1 MSGEG
6 GKNVDQGLC
15 DVPEAGEPGINRAKV
30 EATEGRWDEVG
41 SSLHTHPLGVVQGNR
56 ELRELPPLPF
66 CLPAFS

>member
-41 SSLHTHPLGVVQGNR
+41 
-56 ELRELPPLPF
+56 
-66 CLPAFS
+66 

>member
-6 GKNVDQGLC
+6 GKDVDQGLC
-15 DVPEAGEPGINRAKV
+15 DVPEAGEPGIDRAEM

-41 SSLHTHPLGVVQGNR
+41 SSLNTHPLGVVQGSH
-56 ELRELPPLPF
+56 ELLGLPTLPF